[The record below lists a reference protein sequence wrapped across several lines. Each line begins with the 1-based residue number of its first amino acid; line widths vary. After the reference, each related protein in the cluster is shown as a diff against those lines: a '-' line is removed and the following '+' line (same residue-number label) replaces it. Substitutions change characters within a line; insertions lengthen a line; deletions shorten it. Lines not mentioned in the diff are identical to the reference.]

1 MPKQLTFIFLLCSIT
16 WQAVKAQ
23 NYHRIDSIRSLI
35 QHSKEVD
42 SSLVN
47 NYLSLSFQYTFYKPD
62 SALVFNEIAGK
73 IADSLHY
80 ENGKFQ
86 QQLTKALNHSYL
98 RNDSIALKT
107 AFASLK
113 YAEEKENANFLR
125 SALRYLGLVYY
136 NLRQFDNA
144 IVYAQKS
151 WQMTLPTDTIK
162 VINVCLSLGEIYI
175 DLNLI
180 DSAETYINKGLE
192 MSRQSKRL
200 IPFFYYLMGN
210 VYLKRSQYD
219 LALSFYN
226 ESYRIENQ
234 ITKNPKNIIDIE
246 IGITQIFEKTG
257 KIDSAIS
264 YAKKAYSHSKQ
275 MTLPREKLESLLLLT
290 SLYKQKGNIDSAF
303 VYISL
308 TSDLKDSLINAEKFR
323 TIGLMTFNE
332 ESRQEKLAEER
343 LKIEKE
349 RNHNLQLAIIAIT
362 ILSTIILFLILSRSI
377 LVSHKVVE
385 FLSVLVLLVVFEFI
399 NLLIHPFLEHITHHS
414 PILMLLAL
422 VAIASLIIPL
432 HHRLE
437 HWTTKIMVEKNKAIR
452 LANAK
457 KTIEELE
464 KRGFQD

>member
-1 MPKQLTFIFLLCSIT
+1 MPKRLTFFILLCFIALQST
-16 WQAVKAQ
+16 AQ
-23 NYHRIDSIRSLI
+23 NYHKIDSIRLLI
-35 QHSKEVD
+35 QNNKKVD
-42 SSLVN
+42 STLVN

-62 SALVFNEIAGK
+62 SGLVYNEIAGK
-73 IADSLHY
+73 IADSLHF
-80 ENGKFQ
+80 ESGKFQ
-86 QQLTKALNHSYL
+86 QQLMKALNHSYL

-107 AFASLK
+107 AFASLRF
-113 YAEEKENANFLR
+113 AEEKENANYLR

-136 NLRQFDNA
+136 NIRQFDNA
-144 IVYAQKS
+144 IVYAKKA
-151 WQMTLPTDTIK
+151 WQLTLPTDTIK
-162 VINVCLSLGEIYI
+162 VINVCTSLGEIYI
-175 DLNLI
+175 DMNLI

-192 MSRQSKRL
+192 LSRQSKRL
-200 IPFFYYLMGN
+200 TPFFYYLMGN

-219 LALSFYN
+219 LALSFYK
-226 ESYRIENQ
+226 ESYNLENS
-234 ITKNPKNIIDIE
+234 IIKNAKNIIDIE
-246 IGITQIFEKTG
+246 IGITQVFEKTG

-264 YAKKAYSHSKQ
+264 YGKQAYYHSKQ

-332 ESRQEKLAEER
+332 ESRQEKLEEEKSKLEEER
-343 LKIEKE
+343 K
-349 RNHNLQLAIIAIT
+349 HNIQLAIIAIA
-362 ILSTIILFLILSRSI
+362 ILSTIILFLLLSRSI
-377 LVSHKVVE
+377 IVSHKVVE

-399 NLLIHPFLEHITHHS
+399 NLLIHPFLENITHHS
-414 PILMLLAL
+414 PFLMLLAL

-437 HWTTKIMVEKNKAIR
+437 HWTTQKLVEKNKAIR

-457 KTIEELE
+457 KTIEEIE
-464 KRGFQD
+464 SSNK